1 MQLMISNVRVKEFV
15 EREAIAYCSY
25 GNTTVNVRGSI
36 QWVKNNNIPAF
47 ISSTFSKYIH
57 VSKVSY
63 IYIYIYSSNLK
74 NKIREIIN

>member
-1 MQLMISNVRVKEFV
+1 MISNVRVKEFV

-57 VSKVSY
+57 VCK
-63 IYIYIYSSNLK
+63 
-74 NKIREIIN
+74 